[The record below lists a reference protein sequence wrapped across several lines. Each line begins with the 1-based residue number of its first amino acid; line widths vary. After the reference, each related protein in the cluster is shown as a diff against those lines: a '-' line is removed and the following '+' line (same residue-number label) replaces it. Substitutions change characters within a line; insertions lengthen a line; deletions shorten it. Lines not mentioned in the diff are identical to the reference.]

1 MIEITIDE
9 MVRPQIMKM
18 QASDL
23 EIRRIVTDSDLDG
36 VVTAA
41 ILRRWWTDAE
51 VVFGHPGELRAGL
64 FDDLIDE
71 WTAVC
76 DLPMHPKCGLSIDHH
91 QSNRPGDNEGKAM
104 VVWKDSPSAARIA
117 YELFREVIDLSDL
130 EDLLDWV
137 DKLDSGSISHE
148 EFLSHAPAIWLSRIV
163 DSGEETAAWILE
175 QLRSGST
182 TEEILADSK
191 ISKLV
196 VEKEEELDNLNQ
208 IIISS
213 MRIEDRIAIVRL
225 DGLGIR
231 SNGYHVTAMAGDKC
245 DACMI
250 IHGDIGAYFG
260 DSGRYPVSASFYTNS
275 FLHRR
280 GGIYDLTALATLFDS
295 DGGGHANACGCR
307 IKPIE
312 GRNVVDRE
320 VSEDDIERNISG
332 WLKMWSK
339 R

>member
-1 MIEITIDE
+1 
-9 MVRPQIMKM
+9 MVCPKIM
-18 QASDL
+18 ATHPSNL

-41 ILRRWWTDAE
+41 ILGRWWADAE
-51 VVFGHPGELRAGL
+51 VIFGHPGELRAGL

-91 QSNRPGDNEGKAM
+91 QSNRPVDNESRAM
-104 VVWKDSPSAARIA
+104 VVWKDAPSAARIA
-117 YELFREVIDLSDL
+117 YELFHEIIDLSDL

-148 EFLSHAPAIWLSRIV
+148 EFLSNAPAVWLSRIV
-163 DSGEETAAWILE
+163 DSGEEATAWVLE
-175 QLRSGST
+175 QLKSGVT
-182 TEEILADSK
+182 IEEILADSK

-196 VEKEEELDNLNQ
+196 TKKEEELKNLNE
-208 IIISS
+208 IILSS
-213 MRIEDRIAIVRL
+213 MRIQDRIAVVRL
-225 DGLGIR
+225 DGSGIR
-231 SNGYHVTAMAGDKC
+231 SNGYHVTAMAGDRC

-250 IHGDIGAYFG
+250 IHGDIGADFG
-260 DSGRYPVSASFYTNS
+260 DSGKYPVSASFYTNS

-295 DGGGHANACGCR
+295 NGGGHANACGCR
-307 IKPIE
+307 IQPIE
-312 GRNVVDRE
+312 DGNVVDRD
-320 VSEDDIERNISG
+320 VSEDDVERNIIE

>member
-1 MIEITIDE
+1 
-9 MVRPQIMKM
+9 MVRPKIMAM
-18 QASDL
+18 HPSNL
-23 EIRRIVTDSDLDG
+23 EIRRIVTDNDLDG

-41 ILRRWWTDAE
+41 ILGRWWADAE

-91 QSNRPGDNEGKAM
+91 QSNRPGDNESRAM
-104 VVWKDSPSAARIA
+104 VVWKDAPSAARIA
-117 YELFREVIDLSDL
+117 YELFHEVIDLSDL

-148 EFLSHAPAIWLSRIV
+148 EFLSHAPAVWLSRIV
-163 DSGEETAAWILE
+163 DSGEEATAWVLE
-175 QLRSGST
+175 QLKSGVT
-182 TEEILADSK
+182 IEEILADSR

-196 VEKEEELDNLNQ
+196 TEKEEELENLNE
-208 IIISS
+208 IILSN
-213 MRIEDRIAIVRL
+213 MRIQDRIAVVRL
-225 DGLGIR
+225 DGSGIR
-231 SNGYHVTAMAGDKC
+231 SNGYHVTAVAGDRC

-250 IHGDIGAYFG
+250 IHGDIGSNFG
-260 DSGRYPVSASFYTNS
+260 DSDKYPVSASFYTNS

-295 DGGGHANACGCR
+295 NGGGHANACGCR
-307 IKPIE
+307 IQPIE
-312 GRNVVDRE
+312 DGNVVDRD
-320 VSEDDIERNISG
+320 VSEDDIEKNISE

>member
-1 MIEITIDE
+1 
-9 MVRPQIMKM
+9 
-18 QASDL
+18 
-23 EIRRIVTDSDLDG
+23 
-36 VVTAA
+36 
-41 ILRRWWTDAE
+41 
-51 VVFGHPGELRAGL
+51 
-64 FDDLIDE
+64 
-71 WTAVC
+71 
-76 DLPMHPKCGLSIDHH
+76 
-91 QSNRPGDNEGKAM
+91 M

-117 YELFREVIDLSDL
+117 YELFHEVINLSDL

-148 EFLSHAPAIWLSRIV
+148 EFLSDAPAIWLSRIV
-163 DSGEETAAWILE
+163 DSGEETAAWILD
-175 QLRSGST
+175 QLSQGAT

-196 VEKEEELDNLNQ
+196 AEKEEEIGSLNEV
-208 IIISS
+208 ILSS
-213 MRIEDRIAIVRL
+213 MRIENRIAIVRL
-225 DGLGIR
+225 DGSGIR
-231 SNGYHVTAMAGDKC
+231 SNGYHVTAMAGDEC

-280 GGIYDLTALATLFDS
+280 GGVYDLTALATRFDS

-307 IKPIE
+307 IKPTE
-312 GRNVVDRE
+312 GGKVLDRE
-320 VSEDDIERNISG
+320 VSEDDIERNISE
-332 WLKMWSK
+332 WLKMWSN

>member
-1 MIEITIDE
+1 
-9 MVRPQIMKM
+9 MVRPKIMAM
-18 QASDL
+18 HPSNL

-41 ILRRWWTDAE
+41 ILGRWWADAE

-91 QSNRPGDNEGKAM
+91 QSNRPGDNESRAM
-104 VVWKDSPSAARIA
+104 VVWKDAPSAARIA
-117 YELFREVIDLSDL
+117 YELFHKVIDLSDL

-148 EFLSHAPAIWLSRIV
+148 EFLSHAPAVWLSRIV
-163 DSGEETAAWILE
+163 DSGEEVTAWVLE
-175 QLRSGST
+175 QLKSGVT
-182 TEEILADSK
+182 IEEILADSR

-196 VEKEEELDNLNQ
+196 TEKEGELENLNE
-208 IIISS
+208 IILSN
-213 MRIEDRIAIVRL
+213 MRIQDRMAVVRL
-225 DGLGIR
+225 DGSGIR
-231 SNGYHVTAMAGDKC
+231 SNGYHVTAVGGDRC

-250 IHGDIGAYFG
+250 IHGDVGADFG
-260 DSGRYPVSASFYTNS
+260 DSDKYPVSASFYTNS

-280 GGIYDLTALATLFDS
+280 GGIYDLTALATIFDS
-295 DGGGHANACGCR
+295 NGGGHANACGCR
-307 IKPIE
+307 IQPIE
-312 GRNVVDRE
+312 DGNVVDRD
-320 VSEDDIERNISG
+320 VSEDDIERNISE

>member
-1 MIEITIDE
+1 MA
-9 MVRPQIMKM
+9 MHP
-18 QASDL
+18 SNL
-23 EIRRIVTDSDLDG
+23 EIRRIVTDNDLDG

-41 ILRRWWTDAE
+41 ILGRWWADAE

-91 QSNRPGDNEGKAM
+91 QSNRPGDNESRAM
-104 VVWKDSPSAARIA
+104 VVWKDAPSAARIA
-117 YELFREVIDLSDL
+117 YELFHEVIDLSDL

-148 EFLSHAPAIWLSRIV
+148 EFLSHAPAVWLSRIV
-163 DSGEETAAWILE
+163 DSGEEATAWVLE
-175 QLRSGST
+175 QLKSGVT
-182 TEEILADSK
+182 IEEILADSR

-196 VEKEEELDNLNQ
+196 TEKEEELENLNE
-208 IIISS
+208 IILSN
-213 MRIEDRIAIVRL
+213 MRIQDRIAVVRL
-225 DGLGIR
+225 DGSGIR
-231 SNGYHVTAMAGDKC
+231 SNGYHVTAVAGDRC

-250 IHGDIGAYFG
+250 IHGDIGSNFG
-260 DSGRYPVSASFYTNS
+260 DSDKYPVSASFYTNS

-295 DGGGHANACGCR
+295 NGGGHANACGCR
-307 IKPIE
+307 IQPIE
-312 GRNVVDRE
+312 DGNVVDRD
-320 VSEDDIERNISG
+320 VSEDDIEKNISE

>member
-1 MIEITIDE
+1 MVHAETMTI
-9 MVRPQIMKM
+9 RP
-18 QASDL
+18 SDL

-91 QSNRPGDNEGKAM
+91 QSNRPGGNESRAM

-117 YELFREVIDLSDL
+117 YELFHEVINLSDL

-148 EFLSHAPAIWLSRIV
+148 EFLSDAPAIWLSRIV
-163 DSGEETAAWILE
+163 DSGEETAAWILD
-175 QLRSGST
+175 QLSRGAT

-191 ISKLV
+191 ISKLLA
-196 VEKEEELDNLNQ
+196 EKKEEIGSLNEV
-208 IIISS
+208 ILSS
-213 MRIEDRIAIVRL
+213 MRIENRIAIVRL
-225 DGLGIR
+225 DGSGIR
-231 SNGYHVTAMAGDKC
+231 SNGYHVTAMAGDEC

-280 GGIYDLTALATLFDS
+280 GGVYDLTALATRFDS

-307 IKPIE
+307 IKPTE
-312 GRNVVDRE
+312 GGKVVDRE
-320 VSEDDIERNISG
+320 VSEDDIERNISE
-332 WLKMWSK
+332 WLKMWSN

>member
-1 MIEITIDE
+1 
-9 MVRPQIMKM
+9 MVLPKIMAM
-18 QASDL
+18 HPSNL
-23 EIRRIVTDSDLDG
+23 EIRRIVTDNDLDG

-41 ILRRWWTDAE
+41 ILGRWWADAE

-91 QSNRPGDNEGKAM
+91 QSNRPGDNESRAM
-104 VVWKDSPSAARIA
+104 VVWKDAPSAARIA
-117 YELFREVIDLSDL
+117 YELFHKVIDLSDL

-148 EFLSHAPAIWLSRIV
+148 EFLSHAPAVWLSRIV
-163 DSGEETAAWILE
+163 DSGEEVTAWVLE
-175 QLRSGST
+175 QLKSGVT
-182 TEEILADSK
+182 IEEILADSR

-196 VEKEEELDNLNQ
+196 TEKEGELENLNE
-208 IIISS
+208 IILSN
-213 MRIEDRIAIVRL
+213 MRIQDRMAVVRL
-225 DGLGIR
+225 DGSGIR
-231 SNGYHVTAMAGDKC
+231 SNGYHVTAVGGDRC

-250 IHGDIGAYFG
+250 IHGDVGADFG
-260 DSGRYPVSASFYTNS
+260 DSDKYPVSASFYTNS

-280 GGIYDLTALATLFDS
+280 GGIYDLTALATIFDS
-295 DGGGHANACGCR
+295 NGGGHANACGCR
-307 IKPIE
+307 IQPIE
-312 GRNVVDRE
+312 DGNVVDRD
-320 VSEDDIERNISG
+320 VSEDDIERNISE

>member
-1 MIEITIDE
+1 MTI
-9 MVRPQIMKM
+9 RP
-18 QASDL
+18 SDL

-51 VVFGHPGELRAGL
+51 VVFGHPGELRSGL

-91 QSNRPGDNEGKAM
+91 QSNRPGGNESRAM

-117 YELFREVIDLSDL
+117 YELFHEVINLSDF

-148 EFLSHAPAIWLSRIV
+148 EFLSDAPAIWLSRIV
-163 DSGEETAAWILE
+163 DSGEETAAWILD
-175 QLRSGST
+175 QLSQGAT

-196 VEKEEELDNLNQ
+196 TEKEEEIGSLNEV
-208 IIISS
+208 ILSS
-213 MRIEDRIAIVRL
+213 MRIENRIAIVRL
-225 DGLGIR
+225 DGSGIR
-231 SNGYHVTAMAGDKC
+231 SNGYHVTAMAGDEC

-275 FLHRR
+275 FLHLSL
-280 GGIYDLTALATLFDS
+280 I
-295 DGGGHANACGCR
+295 H
-307 IKPIE
+307 I
-312 GRNVVDRE
+312 
-320 VSEDDIERNISG
+320 
-332 WLKMWSK
+332 
-339 R
+339 

>member
-1 MIEITIDE
+1 
-9 MVRPQIMKM
+9 MVRPKFM
-18 QASDL
+18 QMHPSNL

-41 ILRRWWTDAE
+41 ILGRWWADAE
-51 VVFGHPGELRAGL
+51 VIFGHPGELRAGL

-91 QSNRPGDNEGKAM
+91 QSNKPGDKKSSAV

-148 EFLSHAPAIWLSRIV
+148 EFLSHAPAIRLSRIV

-175 QLRSGST
+175 QLRAGVST
-182 TEEILADSK
+182 DEILADSK

-196 VEKEEELDNLNQ
+196 TEKERELERLNE
-208 IIISS
+208 IILSN
-213 MRIEDRIAIVRL
+213 MRIEDRIAVVRF
-225 DGLGIR
+225 DGSGIR
-231 SNGYHVTAMAGDKC
+231 SNGYQVTAMAGDEC

-250 IHGDIGAYFG
+250 IHGDIGADFR
-260 DSGRYPVSASFYTNS
+260 DSGKYPVSASFYTNS
-275 FLHRR
+275 FLHTR
-280 GGIYDLTALATLFDS
+280 GGIYDLTSLATLFDS

-307 IKPIE
+307 IQPIE
-312 GRNVVDRE
+312 GGNVVDRD
-320 VSEDDIERNISG
+320 VSEEDIDRNISE

>member
-1 MIEITIDE
+1 
-9 MVRPQIMKM
+9 MVRPKIMAM
-18 QASDL
+18 HPSNL
-23 EIRRIVTDSDLDG
+23 EIRRIVTDNDLDG

-41 ILRRWWTDAE
+41 ILGRWWADAE

-91 QSNRPGDNEGKAM
+91 QSNRPGDNESRAM
-104 VVWKDSPSAARIA
+104 VVWKDAPSAARIA
-117 YELFREVIDLSDL
+117 YELFHEVIDLSDL

-148 EFLSHAPAIWLSRIV
+148 EFLSDAPAVWLSRIV
-163 DSGEETAAWILE
+163 DSGEEATAWVLE
-175 QLRSGST
+175 QLKSGVT
-182 TEEILADSK
+182 IEEILADSR

-196 VEKEEELDNLNQ
+196 TEKEEELENLNE
-208 IIISS
+208 IILSN
-213 MRIEDRIAIVRL
+213 MRIQDRIAVVRL
-225 DGLGIR
+225 DGSGIR
-231 SNGYHVTAMAGDKC
+231 SNGYHVTAVAGDRC

-250 IHGDIGAYFG
+250 IHGDIGANFG
-260 DSGRYPVSASFYTNS
+260 DSDKYPVSASFYTNS

-295 DGGGHANACGCR
+295 NGGGHANACGCR
-307 IKPIE
+307 IQPIE
-312 GRNVVDRE
+312 DGNVVDRD
-320 VSEDDIERNISG
+320 VSEDDIEKNISE

>member
-1 MIEITIDE
+1 MVHAETMTI
-9 MVRPQIMKM
+9 RP
-18 QASDL
+18 SDL

-51 VVFGHPGELRAGL
+51 VVFGHPGELRSGL

-91 QSNRPGDNEGKAM
+91 QSNRPGSYESRAM

-117 YELFREVIDLSDL
+117 YELFHEVINLSDL

-148 EFLSHAPAIWLSRIV
+148 EFLSDAPAIWLSRIV
-163 DSGEETAAWILE
+163 DSGEETAAWILD
-175 QLRSGST
+175 QLSQGAT

-196 VEKEEELDNLNQ
+196 AEKEEELGSLNEV
-208 IIISS
+208 ILSS
-213 MRIEDRIAIVRL
+213 MRIENRIAIVRL
-225 DGLGIR
+225 DGSGIR
-231 SNGYHVTAMAGDKC
+231 SNGYHVTAMAGDEC

-280 GGIYDLTALATLFDS
+280 GGVYDLTALATRFDS

-307 IKPIE
+307 IKPTE
-312 GRNVVDRE
+312 GGKVVDRE
-320 VSEDDIERNISG
+320 VSEEDIERNISE
-332 WLKMWSK
+332 WLKMWSN

>member
-1 MIEITIDE
+1 
-9 MVRPQIMKM
+9 MVRPKIMAM
-18 QASDL
+18 HPSNL

-41 ILRRWWTDAE
+41 ILGRWWADAE

-91 QSNRPGDNEGKAM
+91 QSNRPGDNESRAM
-104 VVWKDSPSAARIA
+104 VVWKDAPSAARIA
-117 YELFREVIDLSDL
+117 YELFHKIIDLSDL

-148 EFLSHAPAIWLSRIV
+148 EFLSHAPAVWLSRIV
-163 DSGEETAAWILE
+163 DSGEEVTAWVLE
-175 QLRSGST
+175 QLKSGVT
-182 TEEILADSK
+182 IEEILADSR

-196 VEKEEELDNLNQ
+196 TEKEGELENLNE
-208 IIISS
+208 IILSN
-213 MRIEDRIAIVRL
+213 MRIQDRMAVVRL
-225 DGLGIR
+225 DGSGIR
-231 SNGYHVTAMAGDKC
+231 SNGYHVTAVGGDRC

-250 IHGDIGAYFG
+250 IHGDVGADFG
-260 DSGRYPVSASFYTNS
+260 DSDKYPVSASFYTNS

-280 GGIYDLTALATLFDS
+280 GGIYDLTALATIFDS
-295 DGGGHANACGCR
+295 NGGGHANACGCR
-307 IKPIE
+307 IQPIE
-312 GRNVVDRE
+312 DGNVVDRD
-320 VSEDDIERNISG
+320 VSEDDIERNISE

>member
-1 MIEITIDE
+1 MVHAETMTI
-9 MVRPQIMKM
+9 RP
-18 QASDL
+18 SDL

-91 QSNRPGDNEGKAM
+91 QSNRPGGNESRAM

-117 YELFREVIDLSDL
+117 YELFHEVINLSDL

-148 EFLSHAPAIWLSRIV
+148 EFLSDAPAIWLSRIV
-163 DSGEETAAWILE
+163 DSGEETAAWILD
-175 QLRSGST
+175 QLSQGAT

-191 ISKLV
+191 ISKLLA
-196 VEKEEELDNLNQ
+196 EKKEEIGSLNEV
-208 IIISS
+208 ILSS
-213 MRIEDRIAIVRL
+213 MRIENRIAIVRL
-225 DGLGIR
+225 DGSGIR
-231 SNGYHVTAMAGDKC
+231 SNGYHVTAMAGDEC

-280 GGIYDLTALATLFDS
+280 GGVYDLTALATRFDS

-307 IKPIE
+307 IKPTE
-312 GRNVVDRE
+312 GGKVVDRE
-320 VSEDDIERNISG
+320 VSEDDIERNISE
-332 WLKMWSK
+332 WLKMWSN

>member
-1 MIEITIDE
+1 
-9 MVRPQIMKM
+9 MVRPKIMAM
-18 QASDL
+18 HPSNL
-23 EIRRIVTDSDLDG
+23 EIRRIVTDNDLDG

-41 ILRRWWTDAE
+41 ILGRWWADAE

-91 QSNRPGDNEGKAM
+91 QSNRPGDNESRAM
-104 VVWKDSPSAARIA
+104 VVWKDAPSAARIA
-117 YELFREVIDLSDL
+117 YELFHEVIDLSDL

-148 EFLSHAPAIWLSRIV
+148 EFLSHAPAVWLSRIV
-163 DSGEETAAWILE
+163 DSGEEATAWVLE
-175 QLRSGST
+175 QLKSGVT
-182 TEEILADSK
+182 IEEILADSR

-196 VEKEEELDNLNQ
+196 TEKEEELENLNE
-208 IIISS
+208 IILSN
-213 MRIEDRIAIVRL
+213 MRIQDRIAVVRL
-225 DGLGIR
+225 DGSGIR
-231 SNGYHVTAMAGDKC
+231 SNGYHVTAVAGDRC

-250 IHGDIGAYFG
+250 IHGDIGANFG
-260 DSGRYPVSASFYTNS
+260 DSDKYPVSASFYTNS

-295 DGGGHANACGCR
+295 NGGGHANACGCR
-307 IKPIE
+307 IQPIE
-312 GRNVVDRE
+312 DGNVVDRD
-320 VSEDDIERNISG
+320 VSEDDIEKNISE

>member
-1 MIEITIDE
+1 
-9 MVRPQIMKM
+9 MVRPKIMAM
-18 QASDL
+18 HPSNL
-23 EIRRIVTDSDLDG
+23 EIRRIVTDNDLDG

-41 ILRRWWTDAE
+41 ILGRWWADAE

-91 QSNRPGDNEGKAM
+91 QSNRPGDNESRAM
-104 VVWKDSPSAARIA
+104 VVWKDAPSAARIA
-117 YELFREVIDLSDL
+117 YELFHEVIDLSDL

-148 EFLSHAPAIWLSRIV
+148 EFLSHAPAVWLSRIV
-163 DSGEETAAWILE
+163 DSGEEATAWVLE
-175 QLRSGST
+175 QLKSGVT
-182 TEEILADSK
+182 IEEILADSR

-196 VEKEEELDNLNQ
+196 TEKEEELENLNE
-208 IIISS
+208 IILSN
-213 MRIEDRIAIVRL
+213 MRIQDRIAVVRL
-225 DGLGIR
+225 DGSGIR
-231 SNGYHVTAMAGDKC
+231 SNGYHVTAVAGDRC

-250 IHGDIGAYFG
+250 IHGDIGSNFG
-260 DSGRYPVSASFYTNS
+260 DSDKYPVSASFYTNS

-280 GGIYDLTALATLFDS
+280 GGVYDLTALATLFDS
-295 DGGGHANACGCR
+295 NGGGHANACGCR
-307 IKPIE
+307 IQPIE
-312 GRNVVDRE
+312 DGNVVDRD
-320 VSEDDIERNISG
+320 VSEDDIEKNISE

>member
-1 MIEITIDE
+1 
-9 MVRPQIMKM
+9 MVRPKIMAM
-18 QASDL
+18 HPSNL
-23 EIRRIVTDSDLDG
+23 EIRRIVTDNDLDG

-41 ILRRWWTDAE
+41 ILGRWWADAE

-91 QSNRPGDNEGKAM
+91 QSNRPGDNESRAM
-104 VVWKDSPSAARIA
+104 VVWKDAPSAARIA
-117 YELFREVIDLSDL
+117 YELFHKVIDLSDL

-148 EFLSHAPAIWLSRIV
+148 EFLSHAPAVWLSRIV
-163 DSGEETAAWILE
+163 DSGEEVTAWVLE
-175 QLRSGST
+175 QLKSGVT
-182 TEEILADSK
+182 IEEILADSR

-196 VEKEEELDNLNQ
+196 TEKEGELENLNE
-208 IIISS
+208 IILSN
-213 MRIEDRIAIVRL
+213 MRIQDRIAVVRL
-225 DGLGIR
+225 DGSGIR
-231 SNGYHVTAMAGDKC
+231 SNGYHVTAVGGDRC

-250 IHGDIGAYFG
+250 IHGDVGADFG
-260 DSGRYPVSASFYTNS
+260 DSDKYPVSASFYTNS

-280 GGIYDLTALATLFDS
+280 GGIYDLTALATIFDS
-295 DGGGHANACGCR
+295 NGGGHANACGCR
-307 IKPIE
+307 IQPIE
-312 GRNVVDRE
+312 DGNVVDRD
-320 VSEDDIERNISG
+320 VSEDDIEKNISE

>member
-1 MIEITIDE
+1 
-9 MVRPQIMKM
+9 MVRPKIMAM
-18 QASDL
+18 HPSNL
-23 EIRRIVTDSDLDG
+23 EIRRIVTDNDLDG

-41 ILRRWWTDAE
+41 ILGRWWADAE

-91 QSNRPGDNEGKAM
+91 QSNRPGDNESRAM
-104 VVWKDSPSAARIA
+104 VVWKDAPSAARIA
-117 YELFREVIDLSDL
+117 YELFHKVIDLSDL

-148 EFLSHAPAIWLSRIV
+148 EFLSHAPAVWLSRIV
-163 DSGEETAAWILE
+163 DSGEEVTAWVLE
-175 QLRSGST
+175 QLKSGVT
-182 TEEILADSK
+182 IEEILADSR

-196 VEKEEELDNLNQ
+196 TEKEGELENLNE
-208 IIISS
+208 IILSN
-213 MRIEDRIAIVRL
+213 MRIQDRMAVVRL
-225 DGLGIR
+225 DGSGIR
-231 SNGYHVTAMAGDKC
+231 SNGYHVTAVGGDRC

-250 IHGDIGAYFG
+250 IHGDVGADFG
-260 DSGRYPVSASFYTNS
+260 DSDKYPVSASFYTNS

-280 GGIYDLTALATLFDS
+280 GGIYDLTALATIFDS
-295 DGGGHANACGCR
+295 NGGGHANACGCR
-307 IKPIE
+307 IQPIE
-312 GRNVVDRE
+312 DGNVVDRD
-320 VSEDDIERNISG
+320 VSEDDIERNISE

>member
-1 MIEITIDE
+1 MT
-9 MVRPQIMKM
+9 MHP
-18 QASDL
+18 SDL
-23 EIRRIVTDSDLDG
+23 DIRRIVTDSDLDG

-76 DLPMHPKCGLSIDHH
+76 DLPMHPNCGLSIDHH
-91 QSNRPGDNEGKAM
+91 QSNRPGGNESKAM

-137 DKLDSGSISHE
+137 DKLDSGSVSHE

-163 DSGEETAAWILE
+163 DSGEDTAAWILE
-175 QLRSGST
+175 KLRTGAT

-196 VEKEEELDNLNQ
+196 AEKEEELVNLN
-208 IIISS
+208 
-213 MRIEDRIAIVRL
+213 A
-225 DGLGIR
+225 
-231 SNGYHVTAMAGDKC
+231 
-245 DACMI
+245 
-250 IHGDIGAYFG
+250 
-260 DSGRYPVSASFYTNS
+260 VSYTH
-275 FLHRR
+275 LRAHE
-280 GGIYDLTALATLFDS
+280 T
-295 DGGGHANACGCR
+295 
-307 IKPIE
+307 
-312 GRNVVDRE
+312 
-320 VSEDDIERNISG
+320 
-332 WLKMWSK
+332 
-339 R
+339 

>member
-1 MIEITIDE
+1 
-9 MVRPQIMKM
+9 MVLPKIMAM
-18 QASDL
+18 HPSNL
-23 EIRRIVTDSDLDG
+23 EIRRIVTDNDLDG

-41 ILRRWWTDAE
+41 ILGRWWADAE

-91 QSNRPGDNEGKAM
+91 QSNRPGDNESRAM
-104 VVWKDSPSAARIA
+104 VVWKDAPSAARIA
-117 YELFREVIDLSDL
+117 YELFHEVIDLSDL

-148 EFLSHAPAIWLSRIV
+148 EFLSHAPAVWLSRIV
-163 DSGEETAAWILE
+163 DSGEEATAWVLE
-175 QLRSGST
+175 QLKSGVT
-182 TEEILADSK
+182 IEEILADSR

-196 VEKEEELDNLNQ
+196 TEKEEELENLNE
-208 IIISS
+208 IILSN
-213 MRIEDRIAIVRL
+213 MRIQDRIAVVRL
-225 DGLGIR
+225 DGSGIR
-231 SNGYHVTAMAGDKC
+231 SNGYHVTAVAGDRC

-250 IHGDIGAYFG
+250 IHGDIGSNFG
-260 DSGRYPVSASFYTNS
+260 DSDKYPVSASFYTNS

-295 DGGGHANACGCR
+295 NGGGHANACGCR
-307 IKPIE
+307 IQPIE
-312 GRNVVDRE
+312 DGNVVDRD
-320 VSEDDIERNISG
+320 VSEDDIEKNISE

>member
-1 MIEITIDE
+1 MVYAETMTI
-9 MVRPQIMKM
+9 RP
-18 QASDL
+18 SDL

-91 QSNRPGDNEGKAM
+91 QSNRPGGNESRAM

-117 YELFREVIDLSDL
+117 YELFHEVINLSDL

-148 EFLSHAPAIWLSRIV
+148 EFLSDAPAIWLSRIV
-163 DSGEETAAWILE
+163 DSGEETAAWILD
-175 QLRSGST
+175 QLSQGAT

-191 ISKLV
+191 ISKLLA
-196 VEKEEELDNLNQ
+196 EKKEEIGSLNEV
-208 IIISS
+208 ILSS
-213 MRIEDRIAIVRL
+213 MRIENRIAIVRL
-225 DGLGIR
+225 DGSGIR
-231 SNGYHVTAMAGDKC
+231 SNGYHVTAMAGDEC

-280 GGIYDLTALATLFDS
+280 GGVYDLTALATRFDS

-307 IKPIE
+307 IKPTE
-312 GRNVVDRE
+312 GGKVVDRE
-320 VSEDDIERNISG
+320 VSEDDIERNISE
-332 WLKMWSK
+332 WLKMWSN

>member
-1 MIEITIDE
+1 
-9 MVRPQIMKM
+9 MVRPKIMAM
-18 QASDL
+18 HPSNL
-23 EIRRIVTDSDLDG
+23 EIRRIVTDNDLDG

-41 ILRRWWTDAE
+41 ILGRWWADAE

-91 QSNRPGDNEGKAM
+91 QSNRPGDNESRAM
-104 VVWKDSPSAARIA
+104 VVWKDAPSAARIA
-117 YELFREVIDLSDL
+117 YELFHEVIDLSDL

-148 EFLSHAPAIWLSRIV
+148 EFLSHAPAVWLSRIV
-163 DSGEETAAWILE
+163 DSGEEATAWVLE
-175 QLRSGST
+175 QLKSGVT
-182 TEEILADSK
+182 IEEILADSR

-196 VEKEEELDNLNQ
+196 TEKEEELENLNE
-208 IIISS
+208 IILSN
-213 MRIEDRIAIVRL
+213 MRIQDRIAVVRL
-225 DGLGIR
+225 DGSGIR
-231 SNGYHVTAMAGDKC
+231 SNGYHVTAVAGDRC

-250 IHGDIGAYFG
+250 IHGDIGSNFG
-260 DSGRYPVSASFYTNS
+260 DSDKYPVSASFYTNS

-295 DGGGHANACGCR
+295 NGGGHANACGCR
-307 IKPIE
+307 IQPIE
-312 GRNVVDRE
+312 DGNVVDRD

-332 WLKMWSK
+332 WLKMWSE

>member
-1 MIEITIDE
+1 
-9 MVRPQIMKM
+9 MVRPKIMAM
-18 QASDL
+18 HPSNL

-41 ILRRWWTDAE
+41 ILGRWWTDAE

-91 QSNRPGDNEGKAM
+91 QSNRPGDNESRAI
-104 VVWKDSPSAARIA
+104 VVWKDAPSAARIA
-117 YELFREVIDLSDL
+117 YELFHEVIDLSDL
-130 EDLLDWV
+130 EDLLVWV

-148 EFLSHAPAIWLSRIV
+148 EFLSHAPAVWLSRIV
-163 DSGEETAAWILE
+163 DSGEEATAWVLE
-175 QLRSGST
+175 QLKSGVT
-182 TEEILADSK
+182 IEEILADSR

-196 VEKEEELDNLNQ
+196 TEKEEELENLNE
-208 IIISS
+208 IILSS
-213 MRIEDRIAIVRL
+213 MRIQDRIAVVRL
-225 DGLGIR
+225 DGSGIR
-231 SNGYHVTAMAGDKC
+231 SNGYHVTAMAGDRC

-250 IHGDIGAYFG
+250 IHGDIGADFG
-260 DSGRYPVSASFYTNS
+260 DSGKYPVSASFYTNS

-280 GGIYDLTALATLFDS
+280 GGIYDLTALATLLDS
-295 DGGGHANACGCR
+295 NGGGHANACGCR
-307 IKPIE
+307 IQPIE
-312 GRNVVDRE
+312 GGDVVDRD
-320 VSEDDIERNISG
+320 VSEDDIERNISE

>member
-1 MIEITIDE
+1 
-9 MVRPQIMKM
+9 MVRPEIMRM
-18 QASDL
+18 HPSDL
-23 EIRRIVTDSDLDG
+23 EIRRIVTDCDLDG
-36 VVTAA
+36 VTTAA
-41 ILRRWWTDAE
+41 ILGRWWADAE

-91 QSNRPGDNEGKAM
+91 QSNRPRDNESRAM

-117 YELFREVIDLSDL
+117 YELFQEIIDLSDI

-163 DSGEETAAWILE
+163 DSGEESAAWVLE
-175 QLRSGST
+175 QLRSRVT

-196 VEKEEELDNLNQ
+196 TEKQEELENLNE
-208 IIISS
+208 IILSS
-213 MRIEDRIAIVRL
+213 MFIQDRIAVVRL
-225 DGLGIR
+225 DGSGIR
-231 SNGYHVTAMAGDKC
+231 SNGYHVTAMAGDRC

-250 IHGDIGAYFG
+250 IHGDIGADFG

-275 FLHRR
+275 FLHQR

-295 DGGGHANACGCR
+295 NGGGHANACGCR
-307 IKPIE
+307 IQPIE
-312 GRNVVDRE
+312 GGKVVDRD

-332 WLKMWSK
+332 WLKMWSE